1 MTSTSRIN
9 NFTKYNDVL
18 ISLQDYMFTVKNLEK
33 YNNINNNISNNIN
46 NNINNNNN
54 NISNNISNNNNN
66 INNKIE
72 INKKETIKEL
82 INKKEDK
89 FLPKQIDTLFWC
101 FFLMKYGDSAYE
113 TINIGNQ
120 FFIKEKEE
128 KFKYIDI
135 VRKQKD
141 ILKMNKI
148 KPLSEIEDDLANKNK
163 ISLKTFIA
171 LCIIEKINVIVV
183 NKRKIFESINN
194 DNNNIYLIN
203 NEQDKYYIDL
213 AVTNEKIN
221 NYRENYYKLD
231 SFESSLKAMSS
242 YKLEELH
249 DLAEKLGVKLV
260 IPADKKKLTKKD
272 IYEQLLQQF

>member
-1 MTSTSRIN
+1 MNIN
-9 NFTKYNDVL
+9 NNSTKYNDVL
-18 ISLQDYMFTVKNLEK
+18 VSLQDYMFTVKNLEK
-33 YNNINNNISNNIN
+33 YTNISNNN
-46 NNINNNNN
+46 SNNIN
-54 NISNNISNNNNN
+54 SNNISNR
-66 INNKIE
+66 NNKND
-72 INKKETIKEL
+72 INKKETI
-82 INKKEDK
+82 NKEDK

-101 FFLMKYGDSAYE
+101 FFIMKYGDSAYE

-141 ILKMNKI
+141 ILKINKI

-171 LCIIEKINVIVV
+171 LCIIEKINVIVI

-194 DNNNIYLIN
+194 DTNNIYLIN
-203 NEQDKYYIDL
+203 KLNEEQDKYYIDL

-221 NYRENYYKLD
+221 NYREKYYKLD
-231 SFESSLKAMSS
+231 SFEPSLKAMSS

-249 DLAEKLGVKLV
+249 DLVEKLGVKLV
-260 IPADKKKLTKKD
+260 ISSDKKKLTKKD
-272 IYEQLLQQF
+272 IYEQLVQQF

>member
-9 NFTKYNDVL
+9 SFTKYNDVL
-18 ISLQDYMFTVKNLEK
+18 VSLQDYMFTVKNLEK
-33 YNNINNNISNNIN
+33 YNNISNNIINNSNNNSNNNIKNNTEN
-46 NNINNNNN
+46 NN
-54 NISNNISNNNNN
+54 
-66 INNKIE
+66 
-72 INKKETIKEL
+72 KEL

-89 FLPKQIDTLFWC
+89 FLPKQLDTLFWC

-194 DNNNIYLIN
+194 DTNNIYLIN

-221 NYRENYYKLD
+221 NYREKYYKLD
-231 SFESSLKAMSS
+231 SFEPSLKAMSS

-249 DLAEKLGVKLV
+249 DLAKKLGIELTLST
-260 IPADKKKLTKKD
+260 DKKKLTKKD
-272 IYEQLLQQF
+272 IYEQLVQQF

>member
-1 MTSTSRIN
+1 MNTN
-9 NFTKYNDVL
+9 NNSTKYNDVL
-18 ISLQDYMFTVKNLEK
+18 VSLQDYMFTVKNLEK
-33 YNNINNNISNNIN
+33 YNNISNISNNNISNN
-46 NNINNNNN
+46 
-54 NISNNISNNNNN
+54 NISNR
-66 INNKIE
+66 NNKND
-72 INKKETIKEL
+72 INKKETI
-82 INKKEDK
+82 NKEDK

-101 FFLMKYGDSAYE
+101 FFIMKYGDSAYE

-141 ILKMNKI
+141 ILKINKI

-171 LCIIEKINVIVV
+171 LCIIEKINVIVI

-194 DNNNIYLIN
+194 DTNNIYLIN
-203 NEQDKYYIDL
+203 KLLEEQDKYYIDL

-221 NYRENYYKLD
+221 NYREKYYKLD
-231 SFESSLKAMSS
+231 SFEPSLKAMSS

-249 DLAEKLGVKLV
+249 DLVEKLGVKLV
-260 IPADKKKLTKKD
+260 IPSDKKKLTKKD
-272 IYEQLLQQF
+272 IYEQLVQQF